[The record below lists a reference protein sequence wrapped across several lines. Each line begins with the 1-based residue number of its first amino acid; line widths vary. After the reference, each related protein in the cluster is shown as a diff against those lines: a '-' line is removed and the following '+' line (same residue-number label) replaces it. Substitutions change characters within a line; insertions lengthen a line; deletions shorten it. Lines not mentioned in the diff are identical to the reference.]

1 MKLGRDEKHTSSI
14 RLGRAIIT
22 PAQLYFFVVFL
33 LFCAWGSAWA
43 NCFSIGT
50 GGCPDV
56 KNCAPYSGCSN
67 SCNEYCG
74 APSCPRQ
81 QDGAG
86 YILNVNCYYADAG
99 AQKTCNNFQSTSE
112 SCREDAWVRQRIC
125 DAIYCSNACES
136 DSLEC
141 VSDGGTWIPS
151 SNPGECG
158 ECRNECPEQP
168 CADGSVWDP
177 DSCACV
183 SDPCASDRAACRS
196 VGGKWSG
203 SFDKVLNCCSSVCD
217 VCNNAASRNVFR
229 LKRNECCS
237 QNQAPPADDSRCDI
251 PVQSGCGMSTSQFTD
266 PSSGDWNCQ
275 DPNGSDAAHSRYYEM
290 CSDDWDGG
298 DGGSS
303 DSGGGSSS
311 SEGSSS
317 SMSSSSQSSS
327 SQGDGSSSS
336 GEGGDGD
343 CPECPLLEDIKAVLG
358 SIDGTT
364 SDILL
369 CLQIPHLCPALDQDV
384 DLSGVIKELQD
395 IEDIAGEIRD
405 YSITSLRN
413 DTVTWTKFDALGN
426 VVDTSIHVM
435 SDTTRKWLNAIADSL
450 GVGTDSLIAHLDS
463 IIKTIPDSVMDSIV
477 KYQKY
482 ATDNFD
488 SIIYGTGKGFSLVD
502 SLIDSSVKYFQESNR
517 IWNNYIDMYADSNER
532 LHSDMLRL
540 PDQNALSMNEIMGYG
555 DTASTNLRGDLNGI
569 RNGIDSLV
577 NLWGDTSGL
586 GGGGG
591 SGDGEGWGDSVSQY
605 MYGDGDFDSDND
617 SLERAWGADTLDDA
631 WDRSFAYGS
640 CEGDSCPPCT
650 DPECMGRI
658 TGDMVKYGDSVAGE
672 LGARLQADVDSQRAE
687 LPTFWDSTFKELREY
702 SWFGSFDSAFLANI
716 GAKIPNTNSCPEH
729 CFRQDVNGTY
739 AFVAYNMTLDWK
751 LCAPIAPE
759 QLNGLNAFDII
770 KLLARILT
778 VITCLSIIM
787 WEVSSRRGSGIG
799 L

>member
-1 MKLGRDEKHTSSI
+1 MKLGRDDRHTSSI

-22 PAQLYFFVVFL
+22 PARLYVFVAL
-33 LFCAWGSAWA
+33 LFFCAWGSAWA
-43 NCFSIGT
+43 RCQNTSLFTRDVCTANEPCCLIESVFGYPVCEISCQEIYVNVSLHCVVT
-50 GGCPDV
+50 GQP
-56 KNCAPYSGCSN
+56 SFTSN
-67 SCNEYCG
+67 SCGTNVF
-74 APSCPRQ
+74 PSDNRV
-81 QDGAG
+81 AG
-86 YILNVNCYYADAG
+86 FC
-99 AQKTCNNFQSTSE
+99 
-112 SCREDAWVRQRIC
+112 C
-125 DAIYCSNACES
+125 DSQCEA
-136 DSLEC
+136 DSLAC
-141 VSDGGTWIPS
+141 VQGDGTWVPS
-151 SNPGECG
+151 STPGECG
-158 ECRNECPEQP
+158 ECRNECPEEP
-168 CADGSVWDP
+168 CADGSMWDP
-177 DSCACV
+177 DSCKCV

-217 VCNNAASRNVFR
+217 VCSNAASRNVFR

-237 QNQAPPADDSRCDI
+237 QNQAPPADDSRCHI

-343 CPECPLLEDIKAVLG
+343 CPECPLLEDIKDILG

-364 SDILL
+364 GDILL

-395 IEDIAGEIRD
+395 IEDLAGEIRD
-405 YSITSLRN
+405 YSFTSLRN

-426 VVDTSIHVM
+426 VVDKSIHVM
-435 SDTTRKWLNAIADSL
+435 NDTTRKWLNAIADSL

-463 IIKTIPDSVMDSIV
+463 LIKTIPDSVMDSIV

-517 IWNNYIDMYADSNER
+517 IWNNYIDTYADSMGS
-532 LHSDMLRL
+532 LHSTLDVL
-540 PDQNALSMNEIMGYG
+540 PYRISEQIGLELGYG
-555 DTASTNLRGDLNGI
+555 DTASSTLRGDLNGI
-569 RNGIDSLV
+569 RGAIDGLGDGIGAGVAAGLDSAWGEGTALEGSGYGGYGSDSSGYSGVLEGAAGEGAGSADTSYAIEVDTCTTVDCIAAKVNVDSMGQAFSDSLASDYARISDSAGTWFDSIRQ
-577 NLWGDTSGL
+577 NLKF
-586 GGGGG
+586 
-591 SGDGEGWGDSVSQY
+591 V
-605 MYGDGDFDSDND
+605 DFDSVL
-617 SLERAWGADTLDDA
+617 LEPLKNVVPNLNA
-631 WDRSFAYGS
+631 
-640 CEGDSCPPCT
+640 CPE
-650 DPECMGRI
+650 ECFKGRI
-658 TGDMVKYGDSVAGE
+658 TTIRGMQATEFD
-672 LGARLQADVDSQRAE
+672 LGVCKNFTIGGVSINALLFVRL
-687 LPTFWDSTFKELREY
+687 
-702 SWFGSFDSAFLANI
+702 
-716 GAKIPNTNSCPEH
+716 
-729 CFRQDVNGTY
+729 
-739 AFVAYNMTLDWK
+739 
-751 LCAPIAPE
+751 
-759 QLNGLNAFDII
+759 
-770 KLLARILT
+770 LLRILT
-778 VITCLSIIM
+778 AVCCIY
-787 WEVSSRRGSGIG
+787 IG
-799 L
+799 LWYIAGRK

>member
-1 MKLGRDEKHTSSI
+1 MKLGRDEKHTSLI

-22 PAQLYFFVVFL
+22 PARLYVFVALL
-33 LFCAWGSAWA
+33 LFAAWGSAWGA
-43 NCFSIGT
+43 CRPASATLQCRDGFSYRDNV
-50 GGCPDV
+50 GGCSGSPSQSYSVPYCSDTSSFR
-56 KNCAPYSGCSN
+56 NCTVITTDNSRYYCTLSSVSVGSACYSYGSTSIPYSFY
-67 SCNEYCG
+67 YCDT
-74 APSCPRQ
+74 Q
-81 QDGAG
+81 
-86 YILNVNCYYADAG
+86 
-99 AQKTCNNFQSTSE
+99 
-112 SCREDAWVRQRIC
+112 
-125 DAIYCSNACES
+125 CEA
-136 DSLEC
+136 DSLTC
-141 VSDGGTWIPS
+141 VQGGGTWIPS

-183 SDPCASDRAACRS
+183 SDPCAPDRAACRR

-217 VCNNAASRNVFR
+217 VCSNAASRNVFR

-303 DSGGGSSS
+303 DSGGSSS
-311 SEGSSS
+311 SDGSSS

-343 CPECPLLEDIKAVLG
+343 CPECPLLEDIKDILG

-435 SDTTRKWLNAIADSL
+435 NDTTRKWLNAIADSL

-517 IWNNYIDMYADSNER
+517 IWNNYIDTYADSMGS
-532 LHSDMLRL
+532 LHSTLDGL
-540 PDQNALSMNEIMGYG
+540 PYRISEQIGLELGYG
-555 DTASTNLRGDLNGI
+555 DTASSTLRGDLNGI
-569 RNGIDSLV
+569 RGAIDGLGDGIGAGVAAGLDSAWGEGTALEGSGYGGYGSDSSGYSGVLEGAAGEGAGSADTSYAIEGDTCTTVDCIAAKVNVDSMGQAFSDSLASDYARISDSAGTWFDSIRQ
-577 NLWGDTSGL
+577 NLKF
-586 GGGGG
+586 
-591 SGDGEGWGDSVSQY
+591 V
-605 MYGDGDFDSDND
+605 DFDSVL
-617 SLERAWGADTLDDA
+617 LEPLKNVVPNLNA
-631 WDRSFAYGS
+631 
-640 CEGDSCPPCT
+640 CPE
-650 DPECMGRI
+650 ECFKGRI
-658 TGDMVKYGDSVAGE
+658 TTIRGMQATEFD
-672 LGARLQADVDSQRAE
+672 LGVCKNFTIGGVNINALLFVRL
-687 LPTFWDSTFKELREY
+687 
-702 SWFGSFDSAFLANI
+702 
-716 GAKIPNTNSCPEH
+716 
-729 CFRQDVNGTY
+729 
-739 AFVAYNMTLDWK
+739 
-751 LCAPIAPE
+751 
-759 QLNGLNAFDII
+759 
-770 KLLARILT
+770 LLRILT
-778 VITCLSIIM
+778 AVCCIY
-787 WEVSSRRGSGIG
+787 IG
-799 L
+799 LWYIAGRK